1 VSFYNQSVLADRT
14 EPIFPTPTIGMLGIL
29 EDVKYQMTL
38 SFKKEG
44 HLIYMIGT
52 PQNDI
57 NCSEYL
63 RLVHKVQLSPAPTID
78 LDEEFHI
85 QLNLSKLIRRRLIE
99 SAHDVS
105 EGGLFTTL
113 LESAMAGNIGFEAET
128 DDNFRK
134 DVYLFSESQSR
145 IVITCTADKED
156 DLVNYLNTHN
166 IPFTRIGE
174 VTGKRV
180 LVDGE
185 DYGTLNEWK
194 AIYDHTLGQK
204 MENAI

>member
-1 VSFYNQSVLADRT
+1 
-14 EPIFPTPTIGMLGIL
+14 
-29 EDVKYQMTL
+29 
-38 SFKKEG
+38 
-44 HLIYMIGT
+44 
-52 PQNDI
+52 
-57 NCSEYL
+57 
-63 RLVHKVQLSPAPTID
+63 
-78 LDEEFHI
+78 
-85 QLNLSKLIRRRLIE
+85 
-99 SAHDVS
+99 
-105 EGGLFTTL
+105 
-113 LESAMAGNIGFEAET
+113 
-128 DDNFRK
+128 
-134 DVYLFSESQSR
+134 VYLFSESQSR

-185 DYGTLNEWK
+185 DYGTLSEWK